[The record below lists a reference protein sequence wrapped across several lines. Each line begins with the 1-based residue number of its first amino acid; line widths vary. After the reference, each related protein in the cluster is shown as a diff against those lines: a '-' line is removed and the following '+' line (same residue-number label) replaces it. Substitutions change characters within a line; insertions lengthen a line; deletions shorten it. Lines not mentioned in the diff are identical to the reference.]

1 MAHGDMGDLL
11 AEEIFGRC
19 ALDFGI
25 RGILDRRL
33 NWADGQE
40 EAFSALAG
48 NASFVKS
55 AIPTFPAGRP

>member
-19 ALDFGI
+19 PLDFDI

-55 AIPTFPAGRP
+55 AVPTFPAGRP